1 MKALIED
8 DVDGDGDGDDGRDN
22 EGGSGSEKSRHRK
35 SQRQRHRQQSSRMSA
50 KDALAMKVKDDCVC
64 RPRYPLLLLIH
75 SLCPTVTLIRPFP
88 LIKPVNHL
96 YLWVVTVVLTFTST
110 LSPSL
115 CRPRLGV
122 SLHFLYEPGPPLH
135 PRTRRGLQF
144 RPEFVQRKPQRY

>member
-1 MKALIED
+1 MEDITEEDAKAALSRQHSMKALIED
-8 DVDGDGDGDDGRDN
+8 DVDGDGDDGRDN

-110 LSPSL
+110 LSPSFVMSPSFR
-115 CRPRLGV
+115 CQ
-122 SLHFLYEPGPPLH
+122 PPFPL
-135 PRTRRGLQF
+135 
-144 RPEFVQRKPQRY
+144 